1 MRIDLNPE
9 SVSPDKL
16 SINVMITRRDLIL
29 SSAASGLS
37 AGLAPGAFAARKHI
51 DYSRV
56 GAVTDECAASEAA
69 AVKFA
74 TDHGLKWVELRAV
87 PGVKGASYHLWDEA
101 NLKESAKMLSGAGLK
116 VSFLNTPLL
125 KYGLPGTVVERKN
138 DTPAV
143 RQKREARE
151 QVLFDRRLEDLRKS
165 IRAAQILGVDKIR
178 VFNFIRVAEPR
189 KIYPRIAEVLNEMA
203 KIAEAERV
211 HLLLENENSCNSVSC
226 EEIAEQLTLVPSKY
240 VGINWDA
247 MNGMGLNEQPFP
259 TGYRKLPKK
268 RVWNVQIK
276 GKTLLDYPEKLDWKQ
291 IFAALDKD
299 GYTGQVGLETHIFGP
314 QLFEHSHT
322 CLNTLK
328 AMLGAS

>member
-1 MRIDLNPE
+1 
-9 SVSPDKL
+9 
-16 SINVMITRRDLIL
+16 MITRRQLIL
-29 SSAASGLS
+29 SSSAAVGLVPT
-37 AGLAPGAFAARKHI
+37 AWGARRHI
-51 DYSRV
+51 DYGRV

-101 NLKESAKMLSGAGLK
+101 NLKESAKMLSGAGVK

-125 KYGLPGTVVERKN
+125 KHGLPGTVVERKN
-138 DTPAV
+138 DTLEA
-143 RQKREARE
+143 RQKREARD

-178 VFNFIRVAEPR
+178 VFNFMRVAEPR

-226 EEIAEQLTLVPSKY
+226 EEIAEQLKMVPSKY

-247 MNGMGLNEQPFP
+247 MNGMGLKEEPFP
-259 TGYRKLPKK
+259 TGYQKLPRK
-268 RVWNVQIK
+268 RIGNVQIK

-299 GYTGQVGLETHIFGP
+299 AYTGQVGLETHIFGP
-314 QLFEHSHT
+314 QLFDHSHT

-328 AMLGAS
+328 SLLGAS

>member
-1 MRIDLNPE
+1 
-9 SVSPDKL
+9 
-16 SINVMITRRDLIL
+16 MITRRNLLL
-29 SSAASGLS
+29 SSPALATVPAAL
-37 AGLAPGAFAARKHI
+37 AARKHI

-56 GAVTDECAASEAA
+56 SAVTDECANSEVG

-87 PGVKGASYHLWDEA
+87 PSVGPKPSYHTLDEA
-101 NLKESAKMLSGAGLK
+101 SLKVTAKMLSDAGLR

-125 KYGLPGTVVERKN
+125 KHTLPGTVIERKN
-138 DTPAV
+138 ETAEA
-143 RQKREARE
+143 RQKREARD
-151 QVLFDRRLEDLRKS
+151 QMLFDRRLEDLRKS
-165 IRAAQILGVDKIR
+165 LRAAQILGVDKVR
-178 VFNFIRVAEPR
+178 VFNFLRVAEPQ

-203 KIAEAERV
+203 KIAESEHI

-226 EEIAEQLTLVPSKY
+226 EETADQLKLVPSKF

-259 TGYRKLPKK
+259 AGYHKLPKK
-268 RVWNVQIK
+268 RVLNLQIK

-291 IFAALDKD
+291 IFAALEKD
-299 GYTGQVGLETHIFGP
+299 GYQGQVGLETHIFGP
-314 QLFEHSHT
+314 QLFDHSHT

-328 AMLGAS
+328 RMFEAS

>member
-1 MRIDLNPE
+1 MF
-9 SVSPDKL
+9 
-16 SINVMITRRDLIL
+16 TRRQLL
-29 SSAASGLS
+29 TASAVAASPLV
-37 AGLAPGAFAARKHI
+37 LAAKAKHI

-56 GAVTDECAASEAA
+56 SAVTDECADSEAG

-74 TDHGLKWVELRAV
+74 TDHGLKWVELRSV
-87 PGVKGASYHLWDEA
+87 PGPNPKASYHTWDEA
-101 NLKESAKMLSGAGLK
+101 SLKNTAKMLSDAGVK

-125 KYGLPGTVVERKN
+125 KHGLPGTVVERKN
-138 DTPAV
+138 DTPEA
-143 RQKREARE
+143 RQKREARD
-151 QVLFDRRLEDLRKS
+151 QMLFDRRLEDLRKS
-165 IRAAQILGVDKIR
+165 IRAAQILGVDKVR
-178 VFNFIRVAEPR
+178 VFNFVRVAEPQ

-203 KIAEAERV
+203 KIAESERI

-226 EEIAEQLTLVPSKY
+226 EEIVAQLKLVPSKY

-247 MNGMGLNEQPFP
+247 MNGMGLQEQPFP
-259 TGYRKLPKK
+259 TGYQKLPKK
-268 RVWNVQIK
+268 RIGNVQIK

-299 GYTGQVGLETHIFGP
+299 GYQGSVGLETHIFGP

-328 AMLGAS
+328 RMFEAS